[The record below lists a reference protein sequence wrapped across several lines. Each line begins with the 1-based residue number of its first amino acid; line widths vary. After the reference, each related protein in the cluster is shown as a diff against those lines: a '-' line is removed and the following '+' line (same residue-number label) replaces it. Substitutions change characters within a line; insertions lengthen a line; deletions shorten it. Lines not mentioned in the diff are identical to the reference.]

1 MPFNF
6 SELTGLSRIKFD
18 ELSSDEMRLLKEHL
32 RLNPELKPVVQL
44 PNGDESHF
52 VGFFTQAAGERLK
65 QWVKTQQTD
74 LKADS

>member
-18 ELSSDEMRLLKEHL
+18 ELSPDEMRRLKEHL

-44 PNGDESHF
+44 PNDESHF
-52 VGFFTQAAGERLK
+52 VGFFTQAAVERLK

-74 LKADS
+74 PKADSE